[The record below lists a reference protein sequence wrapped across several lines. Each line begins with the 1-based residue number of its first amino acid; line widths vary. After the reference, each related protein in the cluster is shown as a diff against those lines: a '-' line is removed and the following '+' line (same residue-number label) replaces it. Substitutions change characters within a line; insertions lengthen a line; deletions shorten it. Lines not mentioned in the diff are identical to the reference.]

1 MRPSQMLRSGGGGD
15 TPLGKYGQY
24 GIPLLETLSR
34 SPLRR
39 TTPYIGNWGGLGPA
53 TQKQRGIVS
62 FGIAPNRQNP
72 FAGAGHDAVFNTWRR
87 FSRQVLYWAPPF
99 IAGYY
104 IMQWATERNHF
115 LNSKHGRVHEEE
127 E

>member
-1 MRPSQMLRSGGGGD
+1 M
-15 TPLGKYGQY
+15 
-24 GIPLLETLSR
+24 
-34 SPLRR
+34 
-39 TTPYIGNWGGLGPA
+39 GPA

-72 FAGAGHDAVFNTWRR
+72 FAGAGHDAIFNSWRR
-87 FSRQVLYWAPPF
+87 FSRQVLYWAPAF
-99 IAGYY
+99 IGGYY

>member
-15 TPLGKYGQY
+15 TPLGKYGH
-24 GIPLLETLSR
+24 
-34 SPLRR
+34 
-39 TTPYIGNWGGLGPA
+39 YIGNWGAMGPA